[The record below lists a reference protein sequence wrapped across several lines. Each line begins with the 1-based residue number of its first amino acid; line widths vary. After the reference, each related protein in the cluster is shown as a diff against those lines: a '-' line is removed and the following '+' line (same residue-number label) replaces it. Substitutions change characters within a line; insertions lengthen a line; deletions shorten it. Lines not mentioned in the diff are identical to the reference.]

1 MKGLAIIRLKK
12 LLSIENLTQKWY
24 ADNGF
29 AVGKQSNLR
38 TVIDN
43 LNFLA
48 TLLKHP
54 NASSKSQMK
63 NSMKPRKFSKIQ
75 EAKSKQTPECLVLL

>member
-1 MKGLAIIRLKK
+1 MKGLAIIPLIK

-29 AVGKQSNLR
+29 AVGKLSNLR

-48 TLLKHP
+48 TMLKHP
-54 NASSKSQMK
+54 NAS
-63 NSMKPRKFSKIQ
+63 
-75 EAKSKQTPECLVLL
+75 